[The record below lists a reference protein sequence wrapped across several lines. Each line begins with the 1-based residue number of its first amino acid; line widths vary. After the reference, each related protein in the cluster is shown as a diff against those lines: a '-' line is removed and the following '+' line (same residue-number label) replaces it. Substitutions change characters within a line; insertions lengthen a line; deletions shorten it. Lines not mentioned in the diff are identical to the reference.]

1 MKYSETI
8 YKYMQEIKGKIEQVE
23 QQEKGDKIKLDVLA
37 RRLKTSKER
46 YIKML
51 KIEEEAK
58 IITNTLKSNNRTTI
72 TRKILQEQG
81 ILVAEGT
88 TRLVYEYNEK
98 IYKVAKSTKDTIKYL
113 LDNSMYWGEPYENII
128 EIAKSYNTE
137 TVPSNIKEFWISQN
151 NNNSR
156 YNFLNPVTKIKKNF
170 RIIEQEKIDCYG
182 LVKLV
187 EEIDEWGTE
196 ESDIA
201 ELMQNGALNKHMD
214 FTLEQLLSFIK
225 DNNLDELEI
234 MLVKNWGI
242 NSDGYLRLVD
252 FGR

>member
-1 MKYSETI
+1 
-8 YKYMQEIKGKIEQVE
+8 MQEIKGKIEQIE
-23 QQEKGDKIKLDVLA
+23 QQEKGDKIKLEVLT

-81 ILVAEGT
+81 ILVSEGT

-113 LDNSMYWGEPYENII
+113 LNNPMYWGEPYENII
-128 EIAKSYNTE
+128 EIAKNYITE

-151 NNNSR
+151 NR

-170 RIIEQEKIDCYG
+170 RIIEQEKINCYG

-187 EEIDEWGTE
+187 EKIDEWGTE

-201 ELMQNGALNKHMD
+201 ELMQNGALNRYMD
-214 FTLEQLLSFIK
+214 FTLEQLFSFIE
-225 DNNLDELEI
+225 DNDLDELEI

-242 NSDGYLRLVD
+242 NNDGYLRLVD